1 MRPRYWRL
9 AIGDWKL
16 CWEISVH
23 ILGGCAFWALELDAD
38 KTSDDFMV
46 DERYIVRYHIT
57 LYE

>member
-1 MRPRYWRL
+1 M